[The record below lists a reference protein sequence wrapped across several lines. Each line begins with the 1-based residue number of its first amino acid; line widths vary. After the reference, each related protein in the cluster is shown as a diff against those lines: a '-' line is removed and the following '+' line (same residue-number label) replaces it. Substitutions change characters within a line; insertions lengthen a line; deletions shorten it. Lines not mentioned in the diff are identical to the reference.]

1 MAAGIGVSG
10 AVAAAVQLD
19 AVAFVVRQQVAVDR
33 ALAGAVI
40 QADADAFRA
49 IVERTAVV
57 EIKTADVQAY
67 RVSGNTRLERMQDGF
82 LVGHQASAELACG
95 GFLDKADKA
104 GSL

>member
-67 RVSGNTRLERMQDGF
+67 RVSGNTRLEHMQDGF
-82 LVGHQASAELACG
+82 LVGYQASVELACG